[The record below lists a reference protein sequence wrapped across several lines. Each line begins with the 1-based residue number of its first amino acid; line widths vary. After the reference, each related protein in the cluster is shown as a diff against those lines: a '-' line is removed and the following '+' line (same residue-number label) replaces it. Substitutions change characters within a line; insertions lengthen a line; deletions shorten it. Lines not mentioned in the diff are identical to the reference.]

1 MYSSYCGF
9 FEPSHFIPLS
19 RPLVP
24 FFCALLTLSRPQH
37 RRLKEWVRRKRK
49 RHETTLKKRKSER
62 TMMHPCILYIQ
73 YCIYV
78 RVDIKRE
85 REREIFWGLRI
96 AAEFIHA
103 FLLKVIALIP
113 ERPTRIPQAV
123 ASVPVPIVM
132 EAVVLM
138 PVFLA
143 VEKHPSISVR
153 PKIAVLFCRTQ
164 ASHPGGSFSLRMLK
178 GKIEG
183 SENQKDYMIQGFVNS
198 NQLWYSKKTIYH
210 VVSCDGIMNIW
221 FLHFIVL
228 EIVASKNVY

>member
-62 TMMHPCILYIQ
+62 TMMHPCILYIL
-73 YCIYV
+73 YICAC
-78 RVDIKRE
+78 RHKERE

-143 VEKHPSISVR
+143 VEKHPSISLR